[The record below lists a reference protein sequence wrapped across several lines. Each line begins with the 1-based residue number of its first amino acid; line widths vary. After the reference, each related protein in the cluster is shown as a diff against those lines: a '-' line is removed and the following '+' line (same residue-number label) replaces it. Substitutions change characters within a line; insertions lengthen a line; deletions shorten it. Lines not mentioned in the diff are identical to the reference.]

1 MSAEQTRVNALISVG
16 STAHTGDALV
26 GTATALTQV
35 IARKYGLFVAKLAP
49 ITSATA
55 AETDLAAAAGVSVSV
70 LK

>member
-1 MSAEQTRVNALISVG
+1 MSAEQARVNALISAG

-26 GTATALTQV
+26 GTTTALTQA

-49 ITSATA
+49 FTSATQ
-55 AETDLAAAAGVSVSV
+55 AETVLAAAAGVSTSV